1 MPQQQQQQ
9 QNDYYL
15 MINKLF
21 AERERERNK
30 EGKRLISARI
40 IQKLG
45 SFKCM
50 LMLAIFVSFYS
61 SLHQHHHHPTF

>member
-21 AERERERNK
+21 AEREREI
-30 EGKRLISARI
+30 KRE
-40 IQKLG
+40 KD
-45 SFKCM
+45 
-50 LMLAIFVSFYS
+50 
-61 SLHQHHHHPTF
+61 